1 MNQRNR
7 RNDERQWMSFPS
19 VPLKRVRPHFWT
31 FSVCFVATLI
41 FYILVHVV
49 LTESPDWR
57 EAPSAI
63 MGDTTRAGAFWVFAS
78 PVLLEGVVMVFAAL
92 YRQRKREEGREEGRA
107 EGREEGRAEG
117 RVEGLEEGR
126 AAANADWVAWNR
138 RRMEADAN
146 GEPFTEPPPGSFN
159 GSSDQ

>member
-7 RNDERQWMSFPS
+7 SNDERQWMSFPS
-19 VPLKRVRPHFWT
+19 VPLERVRPHFWT

-41 FYILVHVV
+41 FYIIVHVV
-49 LTESPDWR
+49 LAESPDWR

-92 YRQRKREEGREEGRA
+92 YRERKRDEGREEGMEGREEGRA
-107 EGREEGRAEG
+107 EGKWKAARKAEWK
-117 RVEGLEEGR
+117 
-126 AAANADWVAWNR
+126 AARKAESKAARKAESKVMR
-138 RRMEADAN
+138 KV
-146 GEPFTEPPPGSFN
+146 G
-159 GSSDQ
+159 